1 MPRLIPHFG
10 RAGHICECAFINQP
24 ACDVCDLYDQFCTEL
39 GCLVNHHVPIMH
51 GIVTE
56 RPHTPWLN
64 HDLDEMKRQV
74 RLREREPTTT
84 VFVTAAGFNKG
95 CVLQS

>member
-1 MPRLIPHFG
+1 MNVLSL
-10 RAGHICECAFINQP
+10 INQLVTYVTSTISSAP
-24 ACDVCDLYDQFCTEL
+24 NSVAWS
-39 GCLVNHHVPIMH
+39 LVNHHVPIMH

-56 RPHTPWLN
+56 RPHSPWLN

>member
-1 MPRLIPHFG
+1 
-10 RAGHICECAFINQP
+10 
-24 ACDVCDLYDQFCTEL
+24 
-39 GCLVNHHVPIMH
+39 MH